1 MKTRAIVSEV
11 ERNVANTQIMVSNI
25 HRTMAKNQEGGDG
38 RNLLVS
44 DMDCIHPPNSTD
56 WYPDSKQV
64 SIVNSRSTQYL
75 IFGSSIV
82 GESPPLPPRTFF
94 GRDELIEKI
103 VDLAEDLVPI
113 ALIGPG
119 GIGKTSIALTVL
131 HHKRIKERFG
141 DDRRFIRCD
150 KFPTS
155 RANLLRRLSVV
166 IGAGVEN
173 PEDLTPLRTFLSSK
187 KMLIVLDNAESI
199 LDPRGTDAQ
208 EIYSAVEELSRFNN
222 ICVCITSRISTT
234 PLDCKHLK
242 VPTLSA
248 GAALDTFYRI
258 YDSEDRSNLV
268 NGILEQLDFHPLSIT
283 LLAAVAR
290 QNQWDM
296 NRLAR
301 EWEGRRTSV
310 LRTEHNTS
318 LAATIELSLAS
329 PLFQELGPDARA
341 LLGIV
346 AFFPQGVD
354 ENNLEWLFPTISNRT
369 DIFNKFCI
377 LSLTYRSNGFVT
389 MLAPLR
395 DYLSPKDPTSSS
407 LLCTTKDFYFAR
419 MSVSTNLNDP
429 DFAKT
434 QWITSEDINVE
445 HLLDVFTT
453 IDGDSEDVWRAC
465 ACFMWHLYLHKN
477 RLVILGSKIEGLPDG
492 HGSKPECLFGLS
504 RLFSMVGNEVERKR
518 LLTWALRL
526 ERERGSHYQVTRAL
540 RHLADANRLL
550 GLPKE
555 GIRLVKEALEI
566 VERHGDTVGQ
576 AQCLFVLAF
585 LLCADR
591 QLDAAEEAAS
601 HSIGLFPETGEEY
614 RVCKSH
620 RVLGYIYQSKGETEK
635 AIHHLEVAL
644 RIATSFDW
652 HGQQF
657 VVHRWLAQLFYSER
671 RFDDAQAHVK
681 RAMSHTANST
691 INLADAME
699 MQAGIWYAQRRFEEA
714 RSEALRAIDV
724 YEKVGAT
731 ECAECCRTL
740 LRYIQE
746 FEELDTAVGSDQSDS
761 NCESM

>member
-25 HRTMAKNQEGGDG
+25 HRTVAKSQEGGDG

-44 DMDCIHPPNSTD
+44 DTNCIHPPNSTE
-56 WYPDSKQV
+56 WYLDSKQV
-64 SIVNSRSTQYL
+64 SIANPRSTRYL
-75 IFGSSIV
+75 TFGSSMI
-82 GESPPLPPRTFF
+82 GESPTLPPRTFF
-94 GRDELIEKI
+94 GRDELIKKI
-103 VDLAEDLVPI
+103 VDLAVNLVPI

-131 HHKRIKERFG
+131 HHDRIKERFG

-166 IGAGVEN
+166 IGAGIEN
-173 PEDLTPLRTFLSSK
+173 PGDLTPLRTFLSSK
-187 KMLIVLDNAESI
+187 RMLIVLDNAESI

-222 ICVCITSRISTT
+222 VCICITSRISTT
-234 PLDCKHLK
+234 PLDYKHLK
-242 VPTLSA
+242 VPTLSVD
-248 GAALDTFYRI
+248 AAHDTFYRI

-296 NRLAR
+296 SRLAK

-341 LLGIV
+341 LLGVV

-395 DYLSPKDPTSSS
+395 DYLSPKDPMSSS
-407 LLCTTKDFYFAR
+407 LLCTTKEYYFAR
-419 MSVSTNLNDP
+419 MSASTNLNDP

-434 QWITSEDINVE
+434 QWIMSEDINVE
-445 HLLDVFTT
+445 HLLGVFTT
-453 IDGDSEDVWRAC
+453 IDGDSEGVWRAC
-465 ACFMWHLYLHKN
+465 ACFMWHLYLHKR
-477 RLVILGSKIEGLPDG
+477 RLVILKSRIEGLPDG

-504 RLFSMVGNEVERKR
+504 LLFNAVGNEVERKR

-526 ERERGSHYQVTRAL
+526 ERERGSHYQVTRAP
-540 RHLADANRLL
+540 RNLAESNRLL
-550 GLPKE
+550 DLP
-555 GIRLVKEALEI
+555 
-566 VERHGDTVGQ
+566 
-576 AQCLFVLAF
+576 
-585 LLCADR
+585 
-591 QLDAAEEAAS
+591 
-601 HSIGLFPETGEEY
+601 
-614 RVCKSH
+614 
-620 RVLGYIYQSKGETEK
+620 
-635 AIHHLEVAL
+635 
-644 RIATSFDW
+644 
-652 HGQQF
+652 
-657 VVHRWLAQLFYSER
+657 
-671 RFDDAQAHVK
+671 
-681 RAMSHTANST
+681 
-691 INLADAME
+691 
-699 MQAGIWYAQRRFEEA
+699 
-714 RSEALRAIDV
+714 
-724 YEKVGAT
+724 
-731 ECAECCRTL
+731 
-740 LRYIQE
+740 
-746 FEELDTAVGSDQSDS
+746 
-761 NCESM
+761 